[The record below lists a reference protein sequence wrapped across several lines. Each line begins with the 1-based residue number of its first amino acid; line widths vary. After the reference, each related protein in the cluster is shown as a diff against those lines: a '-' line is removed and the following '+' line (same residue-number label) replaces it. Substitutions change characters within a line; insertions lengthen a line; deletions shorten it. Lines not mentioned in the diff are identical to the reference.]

1 MCATEVHLFL
11 NACAPGSWPMSD
23 LKVQRFSCILSSVI
37 TPQALVMLSTCNTFS
52 KGNIFNVTVL
62 APLTGC
68 TNEHV
73 KMTDDT
79 KVEIMII

>member
-1 MCATEVHLFL
+1 MHTFQIDHT
-11 NACAPGSWPMSD
+11 
-23 LKVQRFSCILSSVI
+23 SSVSHVVNMEYFF
-37 TPQALVMLSTCNTFS
+37 QR
-52 KGNIFNVTVL
+52 KHFNVTVL